1 MVSVNIEV
9 LGLSGHLCSLSASE
23 DWTLKQVAESIA
35 LLTGIPVLEQV
46 LLFGTQ
52 ELSNEVLTVE
62 SLLGQ
67 FDAPS
72 PRSRPFGSSLVFTLV
87 RQAEPVRVQE
97 LFRAMDRGDSA
108 AAQRLLQQRIPN
120 LNELHP
126 SSGFSAL
133 HRAALLGLEAVGLS
147 LVQRKD
153 FHALNAKGAP
163 GTPGDGATALHFA
176 AAQGL
181 QALCTA
187 IVDHPE
193 FSELSA
199 FFKSS
204 YSHQVRGGHIFGQL
218 ERGDTAANAA
228 ARQGFVEIARRLA
241 QATRVSKAEI
251 P

>member
-23 DWTLKQVAESIA
+23 DWTLKQVAGIIA
-35 LLTGIPVLEQV
+35 LRTGIPVLEQV

-52 ELSNEVLTVE
+52 ELSNEALTVK

-72 PRSRPFGSSLVFTLV
+72 PRPAESSLVLTLV

-97 LFRAMDRGDSA
+97 LLHAMDRGDSA

-147 LVQRKD
+147 MVQRKD
-153 FHALNAKGAP
+153 FHAVNAKGAR
-163 GTPGDGATALHFA
+163 GTPADGATALHFA

-218 ERGDTAANAA
+218 QRGDTAADAA

-241 QATRVSKAEI
+241 QATLVSKTDI
-251 P
+251 T